1 MLKTICL
8 IVLSVVIVFSSNAQF
23 TRKSK
28 ANKNPKAL
36 VFADSTSIQHRA
48 DSLKQAA
55 LAADTVTNPEATIG
69 LKKILDSAAL
79 KSTEKLSATNGF
91 LNNPF
96 VKIGIPA
103 DDKKSERGL
112 RSLGYNKQVDD
123 AIAAINHAAEDASK
137 TALPILSDAI
147 RNTSFGDAKQLLK
160 ASETAGSI
168 SLRQSAMN
176 SVISS
181 MRPIVE
187 ASIEKNGTSKAWS
200 NAFTSINKF
209 GLNKTST
216 DLTGYITEKTV
227 SGMFLQMEK
236 EEQAIR
242 NASDMKASRLFQKL

>member
-8 IVLSVVIVFSSNAQF
+8 IVLSAVICFSSNAQF
-23 TRKSK
+23 TRKTK
-28 ANKNPKAL
+28 ANKNAKVL
-36 VFADSTSIQHRA
+36 VFADSAAIQHRA

-55 LAADTVTNPEATIG
+55 LAADTVTNTEATVG
-69 LKKILDSAAL
+69 LKKILDSAAV
-79 KSTEKLSATNGF
+79 KSTDKLSTTNGF
-91 LNNPF
+91 LNNSL
-96 VKIGIPA
+96 VKIDIPA

-147 RNTSFGDAKQLLK
+147 RNNAFDNAKQLLK
-160 ASETAGSI
+160 ANDTAGSV
-168 SLRQSAMN
+168 SLRQSAMA

-200 NAFTSINKF
+200 NAFTTVNKF

-227 SGMFLQMEK
+227 AGLFLQMEK
-236 EEQAIR
+236 EEQLIR
-242 NASDMKASRLFQKL
+242 NTSDMKASRLFQKL